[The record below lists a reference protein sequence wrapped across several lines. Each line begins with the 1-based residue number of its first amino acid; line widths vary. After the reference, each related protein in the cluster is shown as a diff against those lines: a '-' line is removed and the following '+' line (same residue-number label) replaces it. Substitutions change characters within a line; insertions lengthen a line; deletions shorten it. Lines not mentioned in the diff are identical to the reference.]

1 MLFSVF
7 LSHRHKCGGPQD
19 GMMGIQ
25 QAKTVQHQ
33 QWKTMCLLCG
43 KQYPNLNKM
52 LFCEEIS
59 CSGWEKFKLTLT
71 ATDGIRRLCC
81 FLIFV
86 VIIIFSSSQVELI
99 HHEDDDFALA
109 DQIYVVAITD
119 VVQPAAPG
127 WRRRQAQPGWYGGN
141 VLGQDLTTSAAHWI
155 TATKRHGSKQS
166 AYTHRTLS

>member
-86 VIIIFSSSQVELI
+86 VIIIFSSSQVESHPPWGWWFCSCCSNIRCCYYWCCAACSSGLEAPSGTARMI
-99 HHEDDDFALA
+99 RRECAWTGSNHQCCALNYSH
-109 DQIYVVAITD
+109 QKT
-119 VVQPAAPG
+119 
-127 WRRRQAQPGWYGGN
+127 REQAECLY
-141 VLGQDLTTSAAHWI
+141 S
-155 TATKRHGSKQS
+155 
-166 AYTHRTLS
+166 